1 MFAGIVTVRP
11 SESVNSTV
19 AWSDAAAELAEAEAE
34 LALAEVLEA
43 EALAELAE
51 ALEAEALAELAD
63 PPHAA
68 RPNAATQQSATTK
81 TASIFP
87 FEIKL
92 LLLIESPLSFTR
104 LFWVNII
111 LLHIYS
117 YPFISFHHFRVM
129 KRALSPP

>member
-1 MFAGIVTVRP
+1 MTCWDMAPDTATRSMFAGTVTVRP

-19 AWSDAAAELAEAEAE
+19 AWSDAAAELAVAEA
-34 LALAEVLEA
+34 LEA

-92 LLLIESPLSFTR
+92 VLLIESPLSFTR

-111 LLHIYS
+111 LLYI
-117 YPFISFHHFRVM
+117 
-129 KRALSPP
+129 